1 MSRPVPALTTQQIKR
16 LEGEAR
22 MADIRVAS
30 RSAAEARNEQARAL
44 LVGGGHKRR
53 ITNLKKAVRA
63 MATWR

>member
-1 MSRPVPALTTQQIKR
+1 MSAPGIQQIKR

-22 MADIRVAS
+22 MDGVKTAS
-30 RSAAEARNEQARAL
+30 RSAAEARDQQARAS
-44 LVGGGHKRR
+44 LVGGGGGGHKRR